1 MSKYCPECF
10 EKSDFLHKCGE
21 SSPTGF
27 IGEDSSNTSTK
38 NLLTPTVLAAPLVG
52 VLLDFLLPLP
62 SSLIVS
68 TLVALLGSALTGFLW
83 VAVKFDGYKSFR
95 FFIKNLSNFI
105 YTPNMLKIF
114 NPDRNRKA
122 SSTWLSFVALS
133 VAIQV
138 FLFTPGNASF
148 IENSI
153 SNKIDEKSG
162 FSLKVQCPGTQI
174 FLYQDEIK
182 CRVRTG
188 VLGISVPAR
197 VKLSP
202 IVGTFTVKV
211 SLL

>member
-10 EKSDFLHKCGE
+10 EKSDFLHKCNE
-21 SSPTGF
+21 SSSTGF
-27 IGEDSSNTSTK
+27 IGDDSSNTPRK
-38 NLLTPTVLAAPLVG
+38 NLLTSTVIAAPIAG
-52 VLLDFLLPLP
+52 VALDFLLPLP
-62 SSLIVS
+62 SSVIVS

-83 VAVKFDGYKSFR
+83 VVIKFDGYKSFR
-95 FFIKNLSNFI
+95 FFIKNLKNFI

-114 NPDRNRKA
+114 NPDPSKRA
-122 SSTWLSFVALS
+122 PFTWLSFVALS

-153 SNKIDEKSG
+153 SKKIDEKSG

-174 FLYQDEIK
+174 FLYQDPIK

-188 VLGISVPAR
+188 VLGITVPAR

-202 IVGTFTVKV
+202 IVGTITVKV